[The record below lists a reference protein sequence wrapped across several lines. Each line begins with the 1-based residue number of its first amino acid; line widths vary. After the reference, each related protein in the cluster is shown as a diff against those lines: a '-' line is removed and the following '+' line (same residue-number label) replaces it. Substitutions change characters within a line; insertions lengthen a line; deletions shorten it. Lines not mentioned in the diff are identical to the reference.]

1 MNKFKW
7 IPLIIIVGSFVGCY
21 GDAAVSNLLFKK
33 YCDEDGR
40 TGQFIYERVPL
51 AEEYFK
57 PIPFTKEGVALH
69 FDRGFLIG
77 QDKLLIDKGRLIQDF
92 NISAQKQTTLSR
104 IGPIYS
110 YEYTIVRKSDGKILS
125 KSVSLLN
132 KKGWLS
138 RQSILGMTVGDT
150 CQKYKNP
157 KGLYSSKSAHT
168 GLIKNTFYKD

>member
-1 MNKFKW
+1 MKKPF
-7 IPLIIIVGSFVGCY
+7 LIIMIMIVGSFVGCY
-21 GDAAVSNLLFKK
+21 SDMAISNLLFKK
-33 YCDEDGR
+33 YCNEEGR

-51 AEEYFK
+51 SEEYFI
-57 PIPFTKEGVALH
+57 PIPKGGVELRRV
-69 FDRGFLIG
+69 DNGFFINER
-77 QDKLLIDKGRLIQDF
+77 KLLIDKHRLIQDF

-125 KSVSLLN
+125 QSVSLLN